1 MTHKKCFL
9 LLTIL
14 VIIYATLSGCTRNA
28 EPVTET
34 GFYLDTVVQITLY
47 DTDGVDS
54 CKENIRECFSL
65 IDDYEHLF
73 STAIEGSDIW
83 NINHA
88 GGNPVTVSDDTIS
101 LLQTALHYCELANG
115 QVDLTIL
122 PLSEL
127 WNFGSEKDP
136 RRPNDEE
143 IKDAVSHIDYHLVL
157 IDGNTVTL
165 ADPDASIDLGFIA
178 KGYIADRLKEYLLSQ
193 GVESACISLGG
204 NLVTIGSKP
213 DGQPYRIGIQKPFA
227 PEGEII
233 TAIDVTD
240 VSVVSSGIYERY
252 FYVDDTLYHH
262 LLDTATGFPAD
273 NNIAG
278 VTILAPLSVDADALS
293 TTCYFLGI
301 DSGME
306 LIESLDNTE
315 VLFITMDGELICS
328 DGFPIPAPLLPES
341 SYNPPDSSAAASVYP
356 VRTGTYSYTCC
367 SGGSSRFSSSSPAR
381 WDLNVLQTENV

>member
-1 MTHKKCFL
+1 MNVISRFL
-9 LLTIL
+9 PVTALIFMCAS
-14 VIIYATLSGCTRNA
+14 VSGCTRNA

-34 GFYLDTVVQITLY
+34 GFYLDTIVQITLY
-47 DTDGVDS
+47 DTNGVDS
-54 CKENIRECFSL
+54 CKENIRECFTL

-73 STAIEGSDIW
+73 SATIEGSDIW

-88 GGNPVTVSDDTIS
+88 DGNPVTVSDDTIS
-101 LLQTALHYCELANG
+101 LLQTALHYCELTDG
-115 QVDLTIL
+115 QVDLTVL

-136 RRPNDEE
+136 YRPGDEE
-143 IKDAVSHIDYHLVL
+143 IEEAVSHIDYHTVR

-165 ADPDASIDLGFIA
+165 SDPEASIDLGFIA

-193 GVESACISLGG
+193 DIESACISLGG

-240 VSVVSSGIYERY
+240 ASVVSSGVYERY
-252 FYVDDTLYHH
+252 YYEGATLYHH
-262 LLDTATGFPAD
+262 LLDTSTGFPA
-273 NNIAG
+273 NKNIAG

-301 DSGME
+301 DAGIQ
-306 LIESLDNTE
+306 LIESLENTE
-315 VLFITMDGELICS
+315 ALYITMDGELICS
-328 DGFPIPAPLLPES
+328 DGFPLP
-341 SYNPPDSSAAASVYP
+341 
-356 VRTGTYSYTCC
+356 
-367 SGGSSRFSSSSPAR
+367 
-381 WDLNVLQTENV
+381 

>member
-1 MTHKKCFL
+1 MNLINRFL
-9 LLTIL
+9 SLTAL
-14 VIIYATLSGCTRNA
+14 VIICASMTSCTRNA

-34 GFYLDTVVQITLY
+34 GFYLDTIVQITLY
-47 DTDGVDS
+47 DTDGLDS
-54 CKENIRECFSL
+54 CTENIRECFAL

-73 STAIEGSDIW
+73 STTIEGSDIW

-88 GGNPVTVSDDTIS
+88 DGKPVTVSDDTIS
-101 LLQTALHYCELANG
+101 LLQTALHYCELADG
-115 QVDLTIL
+115 QVDLTVL

-127 WNFGSEKDP
+127 WNFGSDKEP
-136 RRPNDEE
+136 HRPTDEE
-143 IKDAVSHIDYHLVL
+143 IQDAVSHIDYHLVQ
-157 IDGNTVTL
+157 IAGNTVTL

-204 NLVTIGSKP
+204 NLVTIGTKP
-213 DGQPYRIGIQKPFA
+213 GRQPYRIGIQKPFA

-233 TAIDVTD
+233 ATIDVTD
-240 VSVVSSGIYERY
+240 ASVVSSGVYERY
-252 FYVDDTLYHH
+252 FFEDDTLYHH

-273 NNIAG
+273 KNIAG

-301 DSGME
+301 DAGME
-306 LIESLDNTE
+306 LIEPLDDTE

-328 DGFPIPAPLLPES
+328 DGFPLP
-341 SYNPPDSSAAASVYP
+341 
-356 VRTGTYSYTCC
+356 
-367 SGGSSRFSSSSPAR
+367 
-381 WDLNVLQTENV
+381 